1 MDETGVRIVPSN
13 DSTMARKGSKQV
25 EIIGLDDK
33 RQITAVMACSLTG
46 ELLPLQLVYGGKTEK
61 CHPRYTFPP
70 DWHITHSPNHWANT
84 STTLEWISHVLV
96 PFLVKK
102 REDLQIPPEQPALC
116 ILDLF
121 RAHRV
126 EEVIDALKE
135 NNIRVAFVPGGC
147 TGEVQPLDLS
157 GNAEFKAELKQC
169 FTSWYATQ
177 ITSQPDDAAPIK
189 IDVRLSALK
198 PLHASWL
205 VQSWKALRENVTAI
219 ISGWQQSGIVDGL
232 EKAAGDGDAEG
243 NEEVNIIIDGSDA
256 QTLN

>member
-13 DSTMARKGSKQV
+13 DSTMTKKGSKQV

-46 ELLPLQLVYGGKTEK
+46 ELLPIQLVYGGKTEK
-61 CHPRYTFPP
+61 CHPRYDFPT

-84 STTLEWISHVLV
+84 ATTIEWIEHILV
-96 PFLVKK
+96 PFLEKK
-102 REDLQIPPEQPALC
+102 KQDLQIPPEQPSLC

-126 EEVIDALKE
+126 EEVIDVFKKH
-135 NNIRVAFVPGGC
+135 NIRVTFVPGGC

-157 GNAEFKAELKQC
+157 GNVEFKAELN
-169 FTSWYATQ
+169 TSWYASQ
-177 ITSQPDDAAPIK
+177 ITDQPDDSAPIK

-198 PLHASWL
+198 PLHASWI
-205 VQSWKALRENVTAI
+205 VQSWRALRENTTAI
-219 ISGWQQSGIVDGL
+219 TSGWQQSGIVDGL
-232 EKAAGDGDAEG
+232 EKAF
-243 NEEVNIIIDGSDA
+243 NEEDEDIQEAVIDIHIDGSE
-256 QTLN
+256 